1 MKRARIAMAMG
12 LLVSAMLGYG
22 SASAAGGGASLLAQP
37 DAIRHGM
44 TYPEWAGAYQIW
56 IEEIPAAKNPLA
68 DPSSPRNCERQPG
81 NVVFVGASGADCAIP
96 SGSWVGLTTYF
107 WECSTAEGLGD
118 TFAELRACAEDNA
131 AHDFG
136 PQVAHTILKIDGAKV
151 NHPRRWTFT
160 TPGEIIHFPKN
171 NLWGVEAGPTKSVTA
186 GTMYLFRPLPDGT
199 HHIRLHVN
207 DDVIGEFNIDYVL
220 HVG

>member
-1 MKRARIAMAMG
+1 MKRVSATMVLG
-12 LLVSAMLGYG
+12 LLVSTMLGSG
-22 SASAAGGGASLLAQP
+22 PASAAGGGASLLAQP
-37 DAIRHGM
+37 DAVRHGM
-44 TYPEWAGAYQIW
+44 TYAEWEGAYQIW
-56 IEEIPAAKNPLA
+56 VEEIPLGKNPLVHQ
-68 DPSSPRNCERQPG
+68 DSPRNCELQPG
-81 NVVFVGASGADCAIP
+81 NTVFVGASGADCAIP
-96 SGSWVGLTTYF
+96 SGSWVGLSTYF

-118 TFAELRACAEDNA
+118 TFRELRQCAEENA

-136 PQVAHTILKIDGAKV
+136 PQVSHTILRIDGARV

-160 TPGEIIHFPKN
+160 TPGEIINFPTN

-186 GTMYLFRPLPDGT
+186 GTMYLIRPLGTGT

-207 DDVIGEFNIDYVL
+207 DEVLGGFNIDYTL